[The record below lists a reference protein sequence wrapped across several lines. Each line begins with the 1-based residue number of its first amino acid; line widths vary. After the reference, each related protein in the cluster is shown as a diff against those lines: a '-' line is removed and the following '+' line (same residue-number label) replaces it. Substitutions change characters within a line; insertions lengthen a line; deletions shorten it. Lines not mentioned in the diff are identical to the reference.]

1 MSDENINEKLSD
13 ISISQNRKRKPS
25 FRNSAFEYDPGYC
38 SDDEESDDDVTE
50 NCNRSFKKLKID
62 IEIDTSNH
70 KNYVPIKKYNGT
82 STSRVYKKAF
92 NLIKKIKDKKKE
104 EDETYKKD
112 LDFIESKIR
121 TSNGFAGDMYNNRDI
136 VFLPCNCKEKIIDHN
151 KIIK

>member
-1 MSDENINEKLSD
+1 MRDESINKKLSD
-13 ISISQNRKRKPS
+13 ISISRKRKPS

-92 NLIKKIKDKKKE
+92 NLIKRIKDKKKD

-136 VFLPCNCKEKIIDHN
+136 VFLPCNCKEKIIDNN